1 MSDVIRNPEPSGEAL
16 ADGVFLH
23 RIQPGGRRGPHD
35 EVLRETPG
43 GQGWAQYFRLGDE
56 NDAFHMT
63 IPDIRMPAN
72 QHWPLHWHDC
82 WIAVIVLDG
91 SVCIG
96 DWWMQPGDVL
106 ISKAGV
112 EYGPLLNGPSGC
124 QLFEIFAQDH
134 LSPGGYA
141 PEYADHPTIQ
151 GLGLPIKPRSPLNRR
166 NDGRQVLP
174 MAGVDGLIQ
183 TRLEP
188 GGQWDL
194 GSADDPDRGAMRYT
208 ALAAGEAR
216 APARYAD
223 WHATIVMAGEIRI
236 GDHILPR
243 EHMLISRRNSL
254 VDALVSTSDDTRLLD
269 VARTIG
275 GLDPSGA

>member
-1 MSDVIRNPEPSGEAL
+1 MSDVIRNPEPAGEAL
-16 ADGVFLH
+16 SDGLFLH

-56 NDAFHMT
+56 TDAFHMT

-72 QHWPLHWHDC
+72 QYWPLHWHDC

-91 SVCIG
+91 SVCVG

-141 PEYADHPTIQ
+141 PEYADHPTLQ
-151 GLGLPIKPRSPLNRR
+151 GLGLPIKPRSPLNQR
-166 NDGRQVLP
+166 NNGRQVLP

-188 GGQWDL
+188 GGQWNL
-194 GSADDPDRGAMRYT
+194 GEADDPERGAMKYT
-208 ALAAGEAR
+208 ALGKDEVRTA
-216 APARYAD
+216 ARYSD
-223 WHATIVMAGEIRI
+223 WHATIVMEGALHVGQQMLSS
-236 GDHILPR
+236 G
-243 EHMLISRRNSL
+243 HMLISRPGAIVGGLES
-254 VDALVSTSDDTRLLD
+254 VAEDTRLLD

-275 GLDPSGA
+275 GLDPSGN